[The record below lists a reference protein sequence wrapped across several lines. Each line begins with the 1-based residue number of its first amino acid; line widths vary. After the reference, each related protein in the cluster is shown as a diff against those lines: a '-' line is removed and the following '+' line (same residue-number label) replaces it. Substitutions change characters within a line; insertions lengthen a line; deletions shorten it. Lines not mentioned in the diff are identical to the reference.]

1 METPFLF
8 AKICVPE
15 IAKVKGVP
23 AHPTSLDRCDMQKPI
38 EKAVTDKVVG
48 IVSSA
53 EIGSI
58 LKTPDHDCIA
68 VRHGRASW
76 RTSVKL
82 VGGASGQGHRAQ
94 QCYGLEPD
102 HIDARPN
109 S

>member
-38 EKAVTDKVVG
+38 EKTVTDKVVG
-48 IVSSA
+48 IVCSA
-53 EIGSI
+53 EVGTI
-58 LKTPDHDCIA
+58 LKTPDYDRVAARQRCA
-68 VRHGRASW
+68 W
-76 RTSVKL
+76 RRTRVKL